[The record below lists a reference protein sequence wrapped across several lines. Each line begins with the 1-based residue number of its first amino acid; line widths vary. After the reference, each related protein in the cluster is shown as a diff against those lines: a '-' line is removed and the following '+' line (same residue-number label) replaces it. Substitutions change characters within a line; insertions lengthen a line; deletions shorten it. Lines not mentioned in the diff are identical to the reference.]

1 MDIPDIKTILQKLS
15 VLKNNVSLLVS
26 IIIALIAVLLFV
38 PAKLWSSSLKERVNR
53 TSVMMGNKVKS
64 ELRDAV
70 SREQGKEVAKR
81 EAVYQS
87 DANQIAILARQSTER
102 ELLSYD
108 IFPSR
113 KDSSALIFKVFGERY
128 RVGIDGA
135 LKRMNAS
142 DCPTEAELSR
152 GVTNASA
159 SSSSGGAMPPSL
171 YSVPSRSPYSSSSS
185 RSPYSSS
192 ARSPYSRPG
201 VGAYD
206 MSSGAAGGVES
217 TIRDEICLSRAKS
230 CSVYGNPLDV
240 AGYAFWGEYKYDVQ
254 PEDAIQDCWYYQ
266 LGYWVIEDVFAT
278 INSMNSGSSDVLT
291 APVKRVLSIGFGGG
305 SIGGTRSASPYS
317 PYGGRATMSSGT
329 MVGGDRPS
337 YVTALQPGLAVD
349 SCTGRVSDGNNIDVI
364 HFKAVVVVSVKSI
377 LPFMKELCSA
387 KQHRFNG
394 FFNELGQ
401 AKPYSHNQITVLES
415 KFTAVDRSD
424 AFHSLYRYGQ
434 DAVVELELVCEY
446 VFDAK
451 AYNVIKPQVVKGEPP
466 ADGQQPFAPLQGR
479 GTY

>member
-38 PAKLWSSSLKERVNR
+38 PAKLWSSSLKERVSR

-81 EAVYQS
+81 EVVYQN
-87 DANQIAILARQSTER
+87 DANQIALLARQSTER

-113 KDSSALIFKVFGERY
+113 KDSSALIFKVFGGRY
-128 RVGIDGA
+128 REGIDGA

-171 YSVPSRSPYSSSSS
+171 YSVPSRSPYSSSAGN
-185 RSPYSSS
+185 PYSSS

-206 MSSGAAGGVES
+206 MSPGAAGGVES

-230 CSVYGNPLDV
+230 CSVYGNSLDV

-278 INSMNSGSSDVLT
+278 ISSMNSGSSNVLT
-291 APVKRVLSIGFGGG
+291 APVKRLLSIGFGGS

-317 PYGGRATMSSGT
+317 PYGGRAAMSSGT

-364 HFKAVVVVSVKSI
+364 HFKVAAVVSVKSI

-424 AFHSLYRYGQ
+424 PFHSLYRYGQ

-451 AYNVIKPQVVKGEPP
+451 ACNAIKPQVVKGEPA
-466 ADGQQPFAPLQGR
+466 ADGQQPFAPLPGR
-479 GTY
+479 GA

>member
-26 IIIALIAVLLFV
+26 IIVALIAVLLFV
-38 PAKLWSSSLKERVNR
+38 PAKLWSSSLKERVSR
-53 TSVMMGNKVKS
+53 TSAMMGSKVKS

-81 EAVYQS
+81 EVVYQS
-87 DANQIAILARQSTER
+87 DANQIALLARQSTER

-128 RVGIDGA
+128 REGVDGA
-135 LKRMNAS
+135 LKRMNAN

-171 YSVPSRSPYSSSSS
+171 YSAPSRNPYSSSA
-185 RSPYSSS
+185 RNPYSSS

-201 VGAYD
+201 AGAYD
-206 MSSGAAGGVES
+206 ISSGAAGGVES

-278 INSMNSGSSDVLT
+278 ISSMNSGSSNVLT
-291 APVKRVLSIGFGGG
+291 APVKRLLSIGFGGS

-317 PYGGRATMSSGT
+317 PYGGRPTMSSGT

-364 HFKAVVVVSVKSI
+364 HFKATVVVSVKSI

-401 AKPYSHNQITVLES
+401 AKVFSHNQITVLES

-424 AFHSLYRYGQ
+424 AFHGLYRYGQ

-446 VFDAK
+446 AFDAK
-451 AYNVIKPQVVKGEPP
+451 AYNPIKPQVVKGEPA
-466 ADGQQPFAPLQGR
+466 ADGQQPFGPLPGR

>member
-1 MDIPDIKTILQKLS
+1 
-15 VLKNNVSLLVS
+15 
-26 IIIALIAVLLFV
+26 
-38 PAKLWSSSLKERVNR
+38 
-53 TSVMMGNKVKS
+53 
-64 ELRDAV
+64 
-70 SREQGKEVAKR
+70 
-81 EAVYQS
+81 
-87 DANQIAILARQSTER
+87 
-102 ELLSYD
+102 
-108 IFPSR
+108 
-113 KDSSALIFKVFGERY
+113 
-128 RVGIDGA
+128 
-135 LKRMNAS
+135 
-142 DCPTEAELSR
+142 
-152 GVTNASA
+152 
-159 SSSSGGAMPPSL
+159 
-171 YSVPSRSPYSSSSS
+171 
-185 RSPYSSS
+185 
-192 ARSPYSRPG
+192 
-201 VGAYD
+201 
-206 MSSGAAGGVES
+206 
-217 TIRDEICLSRAKS
+217 
-230 CSVYGNPLDV
+230 V

-266 LGYWVIEDVFAT
+266 LGYWVIEDVFTT
-278 INSMNSGSSDVLT
+278 ISSMNSGSSDVLT

-424 AFHSLYRYGQ
+424 PFHSLFRYGQ

-451 AYNVIKPQVVKGEPP
+451 AYNAIKPQVVKGEPA
-466 ADGQQPFAPLQGR
+466 ADGQQPFAPLPGR

>member
-53 TSVMMGNKVKS
+53 TSVMMGNKVRS

-81 EAVYQS
+81 DVVYQS
-87 DANQIAILARQSTER
+87 DANQIALLARQSTER

-185 RSPYSSS
+185 RSPYLSS

-266 LGYWVIEDVFAT
+266 LGYWAIEDVFAT
-278 INSMNSGSSDVLT
+278 ISSMNSGSSDVLT
-291 APVKRVLSIGFGGG
+291 APVKRLLSIGFGGS

-394 FFNELGQ
+394 FFNDLGQ

-451 AYNVIKPQVVKGEPP
+451 AYNAIKPQVVKGEPA
-466 ADGQQPFAPLQGR
+466 ADGQQPFAPLPGR
-479 GTY
+479 VTY

>member
-26 IIIALIAVLLFV
+26 ITIALIAVLLFV
-38 PAKLWSSSLKERVNR
+38 PAKLWSSSLKERVSR

-128 RVGIDGA
+128 REGIDGA

-159 SSSSGGAMPPSL
+159 SSSAGGAMPPSL
-171 YSVPSRSPYSSSSS
+171 YSVPSRN
-185 RSPYSSS
+185 PYSSS

-201 VGAYD
+201 VGDYD

-240 AGYAFWGEYKYDVQ
+240 AGYAFWGEYKYDVR

-278 INSMNSGSSDVLT
+278 ISSMNSSSSDVLT
-291 APVKRVLSIGFGGG
+291 APVKRLLSIGFGGS

-317 PYGGRATMSSGT
+317 PYGGRATMSAGT
-329 MVGGDRPS
+329 MVGGERPS

-364 HFKAVVVVSVKSI
+364 HFKVAAVVSVKSI

-387 KQHRFNG
+387 KRHRFNG

-424 AFHSLYRYGQ
+424 PFHSLYRYGQ

-451 AYNVIKPQVVKGEPP
+451 ACNAIKPQVIKGEP
-466 ADGQQPFAPLQGR
+466 ATDGQQPFAPLPGR
-479 GTY
+479 GA